1 MCDDLRIKTLLVDD
15 DEQEFL
21 LLRYTFAEIRDLS
34 VELKWVADYD
44 EALALIR
51 QNEFDAYLLDYNL
64 GHRSGID
71 LLREAQ
77 TLGVRAPFIMLTG
90 QGSMQVDLEALKAG
104 AIDYLDK
111 NDLKPSTLSRS
122 LRYAIAN
129 KRAENEVHD
138 LFARVSRLEQLKS
151 DMIRIASHDLRNPLM
166 VILSNLRQ
174 LQESRTLAPQDHTAV
189 IQIDQAVMRMRAL
202 ISDLLSLERI
212 EMYAQESG
220 FQAVDLCALA
230 QTALET
236 CSAQAHEKQTVL
248 SYHSPEP
255 PLIVHGD
262 PVQITE
268 ALTNLIGNAIKYT
281 PHGGAVWV
289 RLSTEDARAVVRV
302 EDTGYGV
309 PANQQ
314 GQLFRPFSRVKTKE
328 TQTIDGTGLGLH
340 LVKNI
345 VERHHGEIIFSSVY
359 GKGSVFGFTLPL
371 EPTVD

>member
-1 MCDDLRIKTLLVDD
+1 MYDLKVKTLLVDD

-34 VELKWVADYD
+34 VELAWVADYD

-77 TLGVRAPFIMLTG
+77 ALGVRAPFIMLTG
-90 QGSMQVDLEALKAG
+90 QGSMQVDLEALQAG

-138 LFARVSRLEQLKS
+138 LYARVSRLEQLKS

-166 VILSNLRQ
+166 VILGNLRQ
-174 LQESRTLAPQDHTAV
+174 LQESHTLSPQDHTTV
-189 IQIDQAVMRMRAL
+189 IQIDQAVMRMRTL
-202 ISDLLSLERI
+202 IGDLLSLERI

-220 FQAVDLCALA
+220 FQPVDLCVLA

-236 CSAQAHEKQTVL
+236 FVAQAQEKQL
-248 SYHSPEP
+248 ELGYDPAAAS
-255 PLIVHGD
+255 LIVRGD
-262 PVQITE
+262 SVQLME

-281 PHGGAVWV
+281 PNNGAVGV
-289 RLSTEDARAVVRV
+289 RLYAEGDRAFVRV

-309 PANQQ
+309 PLNQQ
-314 GQLFRPFSRVKTKE
+314 GQLFRPFSRIKTKE

-345 VERHHGEIIFSSVY
+345 VERHQGEIIFSSVY
-359 GKGSVFGFTLPL
+359 GEGSVFGFALPL
-371 EPTVD
+371 EPAAD